1 MTDARPA
8 TALDALANA
17 YVEDLARLTPIQAT
31 DMGIP
36 GHDDRLDD
44 FSPDGH
50 EERSALA
57 RRTLEAIESV
67 PIVDDVDH
75 VTRLAM
81 RERLGLEV
89 ELFEA
94 GEHLADLN
102 VVASPLQSI
111 RDVFELMPTSTVE
124 QWEVIAARMSG
135 VSTAVD
141 GYIASLDKAFRDG
154 PAPALRQ
161 VELGVAEAAEMAG
174 DDSFWQSFVDS
185 AATDAGPL
193 PPALFADLETGA
205 GCARAAYA
213 RLSKALRAH
222 AADAPADD
230 AVGRER
236 YQLHSRRFLG
246 DTIDL
251 DETYEWALDD
261 LARIVD
267 EQQALAVELFGPGT
281 SIEQAMELLDE
292 DPSRQIRGTEALRE
306 WIQATADEAIEA
318 ITDVID
324 IVQPARRLD
333 CIVVPTPSG
342 GVYYSGPN
350 DDFSRPGQIW
360 WSVPPD
366 VDAFGTWRMRTTIY
380 HEGVPGHHLQLSGT
394 VAQLEVLNRWRR
406 LTCWV
411 SGHGEGWALYA
422 ECLMRELGF
431 LDDPGDRMGLLD
443 SQRLRAARVV
453 LDIGFHLGKPH
464 PIEGRWD
471 PARAWDFLTANST
484 LPASLRQ
491 FEFDRYLGWPG
502 EAPSYKVG
510 QRIWEGLRAD
520 AEARDG
526 DSFDLRAFHSR
537 ALSLGS
543 IPLSVL
549 REALLQPAH
558 AR

>member
-1 MTDARPA
+1 MTAARPA
-8 TALDALANA
+8 TALDALADS
-17 YVEDLARLTPIQAT
+17 YVGELARLSPIQAT

-44 FSPDGH
+44 FSPEGH
-50 EERSALA
+50 AERTALA
-57 RRTLEAIESV
+57 RRTLAALERIAL
-67 PIVDDVDH
+67 VDDVDR
-75 VTRLAM
+75 VTRSAM

-111 RDVFELMPTSTVE
+111 RDVFELMPTSTTE
-124 QWEVIAARMSG
+124 DWEVIAARMSG
-135 VSTAVD
+135 VGAAVD
-141 GYIASLDKAFRDG
+141 GYLASLDRAFRDG

-174 DDSFWQSFVDS
+174 DSSFWQSLVDS
-185 AATDAGPL
+185 AAADDGPL
-193 PPALFADLETGA
+193 PAALLSDLETVA
-205 GCARAAYA
+205 GSARAAYA

-222 AADAPADD
+222 AAEAPVED
-230 AVGRER
+230 AVGHER
-236 YQLHSRRFLG
+236 YRLHSRCFLG

-251 DETYEWALDD
+251 DETYRWALDD
-261 LARIVD
+261 LSCIVD
-267 EQQALAVELFGPGT
+267 EQQALAVDLFGPGT
-281 SIEQAMELLDE
+281 GIEQAMELLDE
-292 DPSRQIRGTEALRE
+292 DPSRQVRGVEALRA
-306 WIQATADEAIEA
+306 WIQGTADEAIAAIAEA
-318 ITDVID
+318 IAIPE
-324 IVQPARRLD
+324 PARRLE
-333 CIVVPTPSG
+333 CIVVPTHAG

-350 DDFSRPGQIW
+350 EDFSRPGRIW
-360 WSVPPD
+360 WSVPPE
-366 VDAFGTWRMRTTIY
+366 VDTFGTWRMRTTVY
-380 HEGVPGHHLQLSGT
+380 HEGVPGHHLQLSST
-394 VAQLEVLNRWRR
+394 VAQSAVLNTWRR
-406 LTCWV
+406 LACWV

-464 PIEGRWD
+464 PVDGRWD
-471 PARAWDFLTANST
+471 VARAWDFLTANST
-484 LPASLRQ
+484 LSGSLRQ

-520 AEARDG
+520 AEAREG
-526 DSFDLRAFHSR
+526 DAFSRTAFHRR
-537 ALSLGS
+537 ALDLGS
-543 IPLSVL
+543 VPLSVL
-549 REALLQPAH
+549 RAALS
-558 AR
+558 

>member
-8 TALDALANA
+8 TALDALANS
-17 YVEDLARLTPIQAT
+17 YVGELARLTPIQAT

-44 FSPDGH
+44 FSPEGH
-50 EERSALA
+50 AERRALA
-57 RRTLEAIESV
+57 QRTLAAIQAAPV
-67 PIVDDVDH
+67 VDEVDR
-75 VTRLAM
+75 VTQLAM
-81 RERLGLEV
+81 RERLGLEL

-124 QWEVIAARMSG
+124 QWEVVAARMSG
-135 VSTAVD
+135 VSTAID
-141 GYIASLDKAFRDG
+141 GYIASLDMAFRNG

-174 DDSFWQSFVDS
+174 DNSFWQSFVDS
-185 AATDAGPL
+185 ATTDDGPL
-193 PPALFADLETGA
+193 PTTLLADLETVA

-222 AADAPADD
+222 AAEAPTND

-236 YQLHSRRFLG
+236 YLLHSRRFLG

-261 LARIVD
+261 LAHVVD

-281 SIEQAMELLDE
+281 SIERAMELLDE
-292 DPSRQIRGTEALRE
+292 DPSRQIKGTKALRQ
-306 WIQATADEAIEA
+306 WIQGIADEAIDA

-324 IVQPARRLD
+324 IVEPARRLE
-333 CIVVPTPSG
+333 CIVVPTHAG

-366 VDAFGTWRMRTTIY
+366 VDTFGTWRMRTTVY

-394 VAQLEVLNRWRR
+394 VAQLDVLNTWRR

-464 PIEGRWD
+464 PIDGRWD
-471 PARAWDFLTANST
+471 VARAWDFLTANST
-484 LPASLRQ
+484 LPAGFRQ

-526 DSFDLRAFHSR
+526 QAFDLRSFHRR

-549 REALLQPAH
+549 RQALL
-558 AR
+558 